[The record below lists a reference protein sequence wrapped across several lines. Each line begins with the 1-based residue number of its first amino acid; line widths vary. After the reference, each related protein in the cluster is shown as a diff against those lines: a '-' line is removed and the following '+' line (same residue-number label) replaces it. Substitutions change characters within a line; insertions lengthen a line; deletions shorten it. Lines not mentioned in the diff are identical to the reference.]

1 MPRLLWLPLV
11 AVATYVLYFH
21 GLASVGLIGPDEP
34 RYAAVGREMFFSGDW
49 TTPRLWGEPW
59 FEKPPLEYWG
69 IAAAYSLGLDD
80 NLAPRAFNASLA
92 AAFLPLFWIVVRR
105 EFSPKVASIATAI
118 LATSIGW
125 IAESRIAV
133 MDLPL
138 TAAFAAA
145 MLCALAGWFLAAAVF
160 LALAVL
166 AKGLVPVV
174 LALPALWL
182 LRYRWRQ
189 MAVPALVFL
198 AIAQPWHIAM
208 LARHGRAFFDEFLVK
223 HHFSRFT
230 ETSLEHVQPI
240 WFFLPVALALIF
252 PWTPLVAL
260 LRWPVTDRHK
270 FFAAWFA
277 WAMIFFSLSRNKLPG
292 YILPALPALA
302 VLLAIGLAEAKR
314 PLAWAAAC
322 GATLGLASVASDLLP
337 SALAGGLSRAEWN
350 VRLAPLILMSAA
362 GVIAG
367 LWQGWRGVA
376 LTMALITALAVHRL
390 SPVLDERV
398 SARAFWRETIEPRRG
413 EVCFD
418 QVHRAWRY
426 GLNFYAIEPIPD
438 CASEAKPIRIR
449 QQDGKPPEILLGP
462 QTGFRVP
469 KATPDRAAF

>member
-1 MPRLLWLPLV
+1 MV
-11 AVATYVLYFH
+11 GAAVYVLYFH

-34 RYAAVGREMFFSGDW
+34 RYASVGREMFFSGDW

-69 IAAAYSLGLDD
+69 IAAAYSLGFDD
-80 NLAPRAFNASLA
+80 NLAPRVFNAFLA
-92 AAFLPLFWIVVRR
+92 AAFLPLFWIILRR
-105 EFSPKVASIATAI
+105 EFSPKIASIATAI
-118 LATSIGW
+118 LATSVGW

-145 MLCALAGWFLAAAVF
+145 LLCGLTGWYVAAAVF

-166 AKGLVPVV
+166 AKGLVPLV

-182 LRYRWRQ
+182 LRYRWRK
-189 MAVPALVFL
+189 MALPAIVFL

-208 LARHGRAFFDEFLVK
+208 LARHGRAFFDEFIVK

-230 ETSLEHVQPI
+230 EPSLQHVQPF
-240 WFFLPVALALIF
+240 WFFVPVTLALIF

-260 LRWPVTDRHK
+260 LRRPVSDREK

-277 WAMIFFSLSRNKLPG
+277 WALIFFSISRNKLPG

-302 VLLAIGLAEAKR
+302 VLMAIALAGAKR
-314 PLAWAAAC
+314 PLVWAAAC
-322 GATLGLASVASDLLP
+322 GATLGIASLASDILP
-337 SALAGGLSRAEWN
+337 SALAEGLASAQWN
-350 VRLAPLILMSAA
+350 VRIAPLVLMSAA
-362 GVIAG
+362 GVVAG

-390 SPVLDERV
+390 SPVLDQRV
-398 SARAFWRETIEPRRG
+398 SARGFWRETIEARRAD
-413 EVCFD
+413 VCFD
-418 QVHRAWRY
+418 GLHRAWRY

-438 CASEAKPIRIR
+438 CAKEARPIRIR
-449 QQDGKPPEILLGP
+449 QQDGQPPEILLAP
-462 QTGFRVP
+462 QTEFHVP
-469 KATPDRAAF
+469 KANRGRAAF